1 MTPAFP
7 SLLSHPIPG
16 SWPLALLAAAPSGLI
31 RWGAPA
37 LLWWLLAV
45 PAAAL
50 LMLAGAWLRRRR
62 LARLAEPDL
71 VPRLTDS
78 RSPRLATA
86 KAVCLLSGLTLLVV
100 ALARPQWGE
109 KLQVYKGRGID
120 IVIALDASKSMLAT
134 DVAPN
139 RLTRAKSQIA
149 ALLDN
154 LSTNRVG
161 IVAFAG
167 DAQVM
172 CPLTTDVE
180 AAKLFLDII
189 DPDHMPHPGTNIEKA
204 VETSAGLF
212 DPGHESSRALVL
224 VTDGETLDGDPAA
237 AVRAAAEAGV
247 RLFAVGV
254 GTAQG
259 STIPET
265 EGGGTHYK
273 KDEHD
278 QIVVSR
284 LAERLLLVMAK
295 ATDGRYFRSESINLN
310 DLVAALDQ
318 MQKHSIGGGEYVEFE
333 ERYQPFLL
341 AAFVL
346 CLAGVL
352 ISDRRG
358 GWFAGGLAG
367 ARWARGLASLRVR
380 RPRASNAALALL
392 LFGALLAAPA
402 RAGVGA
408 SMRRGLALEREG
420 KFADAIKAFEEAL
433 VLEPDNVRIHY
444 DIGRARYELNQHA
457 DAVDHFQLGLLSKS
471 QALRANSLYN
481 LGDTQYRQKQLDE
494 AIASYTQS
502 LLLRPDD
509 LNAKQNLEYCWKMKA
524 QPQQQKPDSS
534 RKPPPQQKPQQQQKQ
549 PQPQQS
555 PQQAQSGQGEK
566 GAMSREQAERMLQ
579 ALASKERQN
588 LKNQPKPPQ
597 PQNAG
602 GKDW

>member
-1 MTPAFP
+1 VTPAWP
-7 SLLSHPIPG
+7 ALLSHAIPA

-31 RWGAPA
+31 RWGAPR
-37 LLWWLLAV
+37 LLWLLLAV

-50 LMLAGAWLRRRR
+50 LMLAGAWLRGRR

-71 VPRLTDS
+71 IPRLTDS
-78 RSPRLATA
+78 RSPRLVTA
-86 KAVCLLSGLTLLVV
+86 KAVCLLAGLTLLIV

-204 VETSAGLF
+204 VETSAALF
-212 DPGHESSRALVL
+212 DPGHETSRALVL
-224 VTDGETLDGDPAA
+224 VTDGETLEGDPAA
-237 AVRAAAEAGV
+237 AVQAATEAGV

-259 STIPET
+259 STIPES

-333 ERYQPFLL
+333 ERYQPILL
-341 AAFVL
+341 LAFVL

-358 GWFAGGLAG
+358 AWFAGGLAG
-367 ARWARGLASLRVR
+367 ARWMRGLATLRVR
-380 RPRASNAALALL
+380 RPGARSAALALL
-392 LFGALLAAPA
+392 LGALLAAPA

-408 SMRRGLALEREG
+408 SMRRGLALERQG
-420 KFADAIKAFEEAL
+420 KYADAIKAFEEAL

-471 QALRANSLYN
+471 RALRANSLYN
-481 LGDTQYRQKQLDE
+481 LGETQYRQKQLDE

-524 QPQQQKPDSS
+524 QQQQQPDSS
-534 RKPPPQQKPQQQQKQ
+534 HKQPPPQKQQQQKQ
-549 PQPQQS
+549 PQPQPS
-555 PQQAQSGQGEK
+555 PQPAQAQAGQGEK
-566 GAMSREQAERMLQ
+566 GAISKEQADRMLQ